1 MNPPHRGHQA
11 TWGGF
16 YSRNG
21 QTCSSLTGRTS
32 GLPHQLDGIVLDEVF
47 EDRASG
53 RDTKRP
59 QLEAMLRY
67 VRRGDTVICHSM
79 DRLARNLDDL
89 RKLVTDLTRRGV
101 QVRFVKENLT

>member
-32 GLPHQLDGIVLDEVF
+32 GLPHQLGTIQSSVRYKEDIQDIGSGSDALMNLRPVQFRYKRSNVKGEKPLQYGLIAEEVAKVF
-47 EDRASG
+47 
-53 RDTKRP
+53 P
-59 QLEAMLRY
+59 QLVVHNQQGEIE
-67 VRRGDTVICHSM
+67 T
-79 DRLARNLDDL
+79 
-89 RKLVTDLTRRGV
+89 
-101 QVRFVKENLT
+101 

>member
-32 GLPHQLDGIVLDEVF
+32 GLPHQLPGAANTPSGGRA
-47 EDRASG
+47 RASAG
-53 RDTKRP
+53 NEVTGAHQQKTGKGVPAGGARAVIEPTREAAASPRCRRAITVKRV
-59 QLEAMLRY
+59 LL
-67 VRRGDTVICHSM
+67 
-79 DRLARNLDDL
+79 
-89 RKLVTDLTRRGV
+89 
-101 QVRFVKENLT
+101 

>member
-32 GLPHQLDGIVLDEVF
+32 GLPHQLERRWNEKLQEIESTQQRLSSLEENRSTLSSEEEERIRWMGESFTDVWQS
-47 EDRASG
+47 DRCPPALKKMIF
-53 RDTKRP
+53 R
-59 QLEAMLRY
+59 
-67 VRRGDTVICHSM
+67 TVIEEI
-79 DRLARNLDDL
+79 
-89 RKLVTDLTRRGV
+89 VV
-101 QVRFVKENLT
+101 